1 MLLPTPV
8 AQDQALQALA
18 EIRATIDRSA
28 RYSRFSALSC
38 FLAGAAALI
47 GSGFCGSVQFV
58 GADPRLGAPFI
69 FVWASVLVV
78 ALVAQVVLT
87 ILKARERGEVF
98 WTPIARTAFGALLGP
113 GIAGMLGSAAL
124 VAGGHFE
131 LLPGLWLLL
140 YGCGLWGV
148 SFFAPLFLR
157 ALGAAFVLFGL
168 GAWVFPASAALCL
181 GVGFGGLHFVFGIVV
196 LARYRE

>member
-1 MLLPTPV
+1 VLLPTPV

-18 EIRATIDRSA
+18 EIRSVIDRSA

-47 GSGFCGSVQFV
+47 GSGFCGTVQFI
-58 GADPRLGAPFI
+58 GTDPRLGVPFVA
-69 FVWASVLVV
+69 VWGTVFLV
-78 ALVAQVVLT
+78 AFVAQVVLT
-87 ILKARERGEVF
+87 FLKARERAEVF

-113 GIAGMLGSAAL
+113 GLAGLLGSAVLAI
-124 VAGGHFE
+124 AGHWE
-131 LLPGLWLLL
+131 LLPGVWLLL

-157 ALGAAFVLFGL
+157 VIGAAFVVIGL
-168 GAWVFPASAALCL
+168 LAWLYPAAAALCL
-181 GVGFGGLHFVFGIVV
+181 GAGFGGLHFVFGAVV
-196 LARYRE
+196 LMRYRK